1 MTSRTQIADLLLVPA
16 ALRARLAAARAAD
29 SLEFEQAKLRLLLM
43 GLVELYFVVTFLR
56 DRILDDG
63 ELAIVALVLG
73 IVALCAAHFGWVLL
87 RPAASHSRWRV
98 GALLDTSAVTLCM
111 ALADEAGAP
120 LYGLYL
126 WVIIG
131 NGFRFGRWYLHY
143 AQALALSG
151 FAIVVYFSEFWAE
164 HPEVSAALFLVLI
177 AIPMYVSRLAA
188 RLRAASRRLQEARG
202 EAEAANAAKTRFLA
216 AASHDLRQP
225 MQALS
230 MYASVL
236 DGRIKDP
243 DTQRLVHGVQLS
255 VAALERL
262 FDSMLD
268 IARIESGVVHPR
280 VVTFPLMPLIN
291 HVVEAERPIAARKD
305 LAVRVVRTSV
315 SVRSDP
321 VLLERM
327 LKNLVT
333 NAIRYTERGHIV
345 IGCRRLGSERIRLE
359 VADSG
364 IGIPSQE
371 QDRIFE
377 EYYQLAGASTQG
389 LGLGLSIVKG
399 LGALLGH
406 KVAVRSAPGRGSVFS
421 IVLERAAD
429 LEAPAEAA
437 YAPRPSFR
445 GANVVV
451 IDDDVEIRHSI
462 GLLLESWDC
471 RPVSGAS
478 AAEVE
483 RKLDALG
490 VLPEALIVDY
500 RLADPS
506 DGLEVIAGLR
516 RRFGAQLP
524 ALVITGTT
532 NLAVLVARAGDIP
545 IAVKPVPP
553 GKLRAFLS
561 QALREH
567 SASHA

>member
-1 MTSRTQIADLLLVPA
+1 MTSRTQIANLLAVPA
-16 ALRARLAAARAAD
+16 ALRTRLTVAREAD
-29 SLEFEQAKLRLLLM
+29 ALEFEQAKLRLILI
-43 GLVELYFVVTFLR
+43 GLVELYFVVTFLW

-63 ELAIVALVLG
+63 ELATVVLVLG
-73 IVALCAAHFGWVLL
+73 AIVLCAAHFGWVLL
-87 RPAASHSRWRV
+87 RPGPNHRRWRV
-98 GALLDTSAVTLCM
+98 GALLDTSAVTLSM
-111 ALADEAGAP
+111 ALAGEAGAP

-126 WVIIG
+126 WVIIS

-151 FAIVVYFSEFWAE
+151 FAIVVYFSDFWAE
-164 HPEVSAALFLVLI
+164 HPTVSAALFLVLI
-177 AIPMYVSRLAA
+177 AIPMYVSRLAS
-188 RLRAASRRLQEARG
+188 RLRAASRKLHEARG

-243 DTQRLVHGVQLS
+243 GAQHLVHGVQLS

-268 IARIESGVVHPR
+268 IAKIESGVIQPR
-280 VVTFPLMPLIN
+280 VVTFPLMPLIS
-291 HVVEAERPIAARKD
+291 HVVEAERDVAARKD
-305 LAVRVVRTSV
+305 LGVQVMRTSV

-333 NAIRYTERGHIV
+333 NAVRYTERGRIV
-345 IGCRRLGSERIRLE
+345 VGCRRLDRERVRLE

-371 QDRIFE
+371 QERIFD
-377 EYYQLAGASTQG
+377 EYYQLAGASAQG
-389 LGLGLSIVKG
+389 LGLGLSIVKS
-399 LGALLGH
+399 LGVLLGH
-406 KVAVRSAPGRGSVFS
+406 KVAVHSALGRGSVFS
-421 IVLERAAD
+421 IELERAAD

-437 YAPRPSFR
+437 YAARPSFG
-445 GANVVV
+445 GANIVV
-451 IDDDVEIRHSI
+451 IDDDVEIRRSI
-462 GLLLESWDC
+462 GLLLESWGC
-471 RPVSGAS
+471 RQVSGAS

-483 RKLDALG
+483 RKLEARKLAPDALN
-490 VLPEALIVDY
+490 VDY
-500 RLADPS
+500 RLAHPTN
-506 DGLEVIAGLR
+506 GLETIDGLR

-524 ALVITGTT
+524 ALVITGTA
-532 NLAVLVARAGDIP
+532 NLALLVARAGDIP
-545 IAVKPVPP
+545 VALKPVPP

-567 SASHA
+567 SATHA

>member
-1 MTSRTQIADLLLVPA
+1 MTSRTQIASLLPLPA
-16 ALRARLAAARAAD
+16 ALRTRLTAAREAD
-29 SLEFEQAKLRLLLM
+29 ALEFEQAKLRLILM
-43 GLVELYFVVTFLR
+43 GLVELYFVVTFLW

-73 IVALCAAHFGWVLL
+73 AIVLCAAHFAWGLL
-87 RPAASHSRWRV
+87 RPGANHRRWRV

-111 ALADEAGAP
+111 ALAGEAGAP
-120 LYGLYL
+120 LFGLYL
-126 WVIIG
+126 WMIIS

-143 AQALALSG
+143 AQALALTG
-151 FAIVVYFSEFWAE
+151 FAIVVCFSDFWAE
-164 HPEVSAALFLVLI
+164 HPAVSAALFLVLI
-177 AIPMYVSRLAA
+177 AIPLYVSRLAS

-255 VAALERL
+255 VTALERL

-268 IARIESGVVHPR
+268 IARIESGVIHPR
-280 VVTFPLMPLIN
+280 VVTFPLMPLMN
-291 HVVEAERPIAARKD
+291 HVVEAERHIAARKD
-305 LAVRVVRTSV
+305 LGVHVVRTSV

-333 NAIRYTERGHIV
+333 NAIRYTERGRIV
-345 IGCRRLGSERIRLE
+345 VGCRRQGHERVRLE

-371 QDRIFE
+371 QERIFE
-377 EYYQLAGASTQG
+377 EYYQLAGASAQG

-406 KVAVRSAPGRGSVFS
+406 KVAIRSALGHGSVFS
-421 IVLERAAD
+421 IELERAAD
-429 LEAPAEAA
+429 LEAPAEAG
-437 YAPRPSFR
+437 YAPRPLFP
-445 GANVVV
+445 GANIVV
-451 IDDDVEIRHSI
+451 IDDDVEIRNSV
-462 GLLLESWDC
+462 GLLLENWGC
-471 RPVSGAS
+471 RQVSGAS

-483 RKLDALG
+483 GKLEAQQL
-490 VLPEALIVDY
+490 LPDALIVDY
-500 RLADPS
+500 RLAEAMS
-506 DGLEVIAGLR
+506 GLEVIDALR
-516 RRFGAQLP
+516 RRFGRQLP
-524 ALVITGTT
+524 ALIITGTT
-532 NLAVLVARAGDIP
+532 NLAVLVARAGEIP
-545 IAVKPVPP
+545 VAVKPVPP

-561 QALREH
+561 QALREQRV
-567 SASHA
+567 SHA